1 MTKAQ
6 FENVLHCHGRIEYKE
21 QLKDSC
27 VHLGIPV
34 EPQSST
40 KSILAKLRQATPARS
55 WRRDPNS
62 GCDRRADPANMG
74 GASSSIRGRV
84 LPAYVY
90 VRSHVRTCVVP

>member
-1 MTKAQ
+1 MWMTKAQ

-40 KSILAKLRQATPARS
+40 KSIVAKLRQATPARS
-55 WRRDPNS
+55 WRCDPNS
-62 GCDRRADPANMG
+62 GCDRRADPASVG
-74 GASSSIRGRV
+74 GASSSIRG
-84 LPAYVY
+84 LPTTKEVFVDEWVKAD
-90 VRSHVRTCVVP
+90 